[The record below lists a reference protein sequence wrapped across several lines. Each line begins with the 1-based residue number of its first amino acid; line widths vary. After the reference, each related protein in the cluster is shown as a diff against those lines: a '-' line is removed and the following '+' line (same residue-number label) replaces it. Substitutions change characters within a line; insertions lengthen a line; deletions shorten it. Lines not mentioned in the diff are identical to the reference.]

1 MQPQGGVRD
10 LRQRLREVL
19 QEADR
24 LASQIEQTEG
34 RARHAARPERPK
46 LTLIRGGRAVLVA
59 PLVWVWA
66 QLRDHASA
74 SVGLAAAGVIGVPTA
89 LGVAAPVI
97 HSGAPPVSISPRIS
111 EDVDPRP
118 LPVGLT
124 PSPSSEPTPTVEV
137 VGPEAPPP
145 PALPAPTSALTPT
158 PTPTPL
164 PTAGPP
170 PEVVEPVEEVVWTRV
185 TARAHCH
192 DVLQADDLRECVE
205 ELLAS

>member
-1 MQPQGGVRD
+1 MKPHGGSRRESLTEELDYHIARAEQIVEQVRALD
-10 LRQRLREVL
+10 VRTSR
-19 QEADR
+19 
-24 LASQIEQTEG
+24 
-34 RARHAARPERPK
+34 RHAARPERPK

-97 HSGAPPVSISPRIS
+97 HSGAPPVSMSPRIS

-124 PSPSSEPTPTVEV
+124 APSPEPTPTVEV
-137 VGPEAPPP
+137 VEPEVSPPDP
-145 PALPAPTSALTPT
+145 PAPTSAPTPLPT
-158 PTPTPL
+158 PTPTVTPPL
-164 PTAGPP
+164 EA
-170 PEVVEPVEEVVWTRV
+170 VEPVEEIVWTKAEALV
-185 TARAHCH
+185 HCRE
-192 DVLQADDLRECVE
+192 VLLADDLRGCVR
-205 ELLAS
+205 ELLAG